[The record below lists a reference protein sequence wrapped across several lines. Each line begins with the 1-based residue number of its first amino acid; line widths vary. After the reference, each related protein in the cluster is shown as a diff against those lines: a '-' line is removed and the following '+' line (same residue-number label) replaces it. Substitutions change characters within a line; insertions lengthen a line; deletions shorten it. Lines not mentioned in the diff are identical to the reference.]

1 MSTSDENGAQ
11 SIGMIDEANR
21 DDLYKIA
28 AQKQW
33 NQNPCGINPAEL
45 LDEESDFHTRAIFDE
60 IARNRYGSNPWLDTA
75 LPWNEFAGKAVLEIG
90 QGVGTDL
97 VRMAENGAIVSA
109 IDLTER
115 HVKLARNNL
124 DQHGLSCDLR
134 QGDASKL
141 PFADAS
147 FDLVY
152 SIGVLHHTPDIED
165 CLLEAHRVLKPG
177 GRIVIALY
185 HRWSGYHLVSK
196 LIVDGLYRRKLF
208 SLGYAGLMATV
219 EAGCDGITNKPLVR
233 TYDKPMLRRCMRAFQ
248 GLRVTVDHLFPD
260 HVALPYLGTLL
271 TQRRCDALAG
281 KFGWYIIS
289 DAWKS

>member
-1 MSTSDENGAQ
+1 
-11 SIGMIDEANR
+11 MIDFADR
-21 DDLYKIA
+21 DDGYKIA
-28 AQKQW
+28 ARKQW
-33 NQNPCGINPAEL
+33 NQNPCGINPTEL
-45 LDEESDFHTRAIFDE
+45 LDEESGSYTRTLFDE
-60 IARNRYGSNPWLDTA
+60 IARNRYESNSWLDAA
-75 LPWNEFAGKAVLEIG
+75 LPWNEVAGKAVLEIG

-115 HVKLARNNL
+115 HVELAQNNL
-124 DQHGLSCDLR
+124 DQHGFSCDLR
-134 QGDASKL
+134 LGDASKL

-165 CLLEAHRVLKPG
+165 CLREAHRVLKPG
-177 GRIVIALY
+177 GRIIIALY

-208 SLGYAGLMATV
+208 SLGYAGLMATI

-233 TYDKPMLRRCMRAFQ
+233 TYDKSMLRRLMRAFQ
-248 GLRVTVDHLFPD
+248 GLRLTVDHLFPD
-260 HVALPYLGTLL
+260 HVAVPYLGALL
-271 TQRRCDALAG
+271 TQRRCDVLSD

-289 DAWKS
+289 DALKK